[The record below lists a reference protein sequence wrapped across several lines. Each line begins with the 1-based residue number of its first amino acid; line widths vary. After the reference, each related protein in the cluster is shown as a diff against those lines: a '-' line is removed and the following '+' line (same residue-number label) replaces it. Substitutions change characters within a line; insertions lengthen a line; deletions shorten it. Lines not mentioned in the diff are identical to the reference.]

1 MRRLGQMRVRRR
13 CGSVRGSRDPSR
25 SVKIRQDQTAEEEA
39 PSWADADRFEEH
51 GGALAAAGEDGEA
64 ADGGGHGTE
73 ILTEL
78 LLTRYA
84 PLVQVSVVNCL

>member
-1 MRRLGQMRVRRR
+1 LGR
-13 CGSVRGSRDPSR
+13 CACV
-25 SVKIRQDQTAEEEA
+25 
-39 PSWADADRFEEH
+39 ADADRFEEH